1 MSESR
6 KGHLIFGHL
15 FIYEGIGY
23 YMYTVHLGSLGMI
36 HNFQWIA
43 GRLSCEIKNAEP
55 LLTLHFTYLFL
66 KKSSLFLFSSPC
78 STCNTYQP
86 CAK

>member
-6 KGHLIFGHL
+6 KGHFIYGHL

-23 YMYTVHLGSLGMI
+23 NMYTVHLGSLGMI

-43 GRLSCEIKNAEP
+43 DISSLEIIKAGP
-55 LLTLHFTYLFL
+55 FLTLPLSIYITKIF
-66 KKSSLFLFSSPC
+66 
-78 STCNTYQP
+78 
-86 CAK
+86 

>member
-1 MSESR
+1 MSESV

-36 HNFQWIA
+36 HNFQCIA
-43 GRLSCEIKNAEP
+43 DIDTR
-55 LLTLHFTYLFL
+55 
-66 KKSSLFLFSSPC
+66 
-78 STCNTYQP
+78 
-86 CAK
+86 